1 MALQDHL
8 NRIDKEIAYL
18 EYEREGYILADQ
30 KGLPEHMW
38 KFWVRDYA
46 LDKMAEKESV
56 ANGEAAQDD
65 SLSIHSLSN

>member
-1 MALQDHL
+1 MALQNHL

-56 ANGEAAQDD
+56 DIGVAAHQDP
-65 SLSIHSLSN
+65 LSARS